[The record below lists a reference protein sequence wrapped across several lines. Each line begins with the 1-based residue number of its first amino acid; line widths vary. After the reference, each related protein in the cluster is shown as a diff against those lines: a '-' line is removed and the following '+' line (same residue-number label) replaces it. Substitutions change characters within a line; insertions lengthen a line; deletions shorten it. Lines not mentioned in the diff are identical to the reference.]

1 MSFLIHVLFLLPFQV
16 STGDFVQVAGANIE
30 SRFDNAVRQGRNG
43 SDETFWVG
51 YQFPLEEGVRI
62 DSRNGNFNV
71 DRGTTIVRNSD
82 DGIIWMPENGDPT
95 QRAGIF
101 FLTRKSD
108 GAIRRTRV
116 LDLDQ
121 NYEIRDRQVYW
132 AGQAG
137 ADESVD
143 LLARLVGEPRTR
155 NTSSFMMLIGLHPT
169 ERATD
174 KLIEIARGSLPNDVK
189 KDALFWLGQEVN
201 QRAGEALRDVVMEET
216 PEVEVQKQAVFAIS
230 RRDDDESIPLLIE
243 VAEDHPNLAVR
254 KQAIFWLGRKED
266 PRVINFF
273 ERLLRN

>member
-1 MSFLIHVLFLLPFQV
+1 MTFLIHVLFLATFQV
-16 STGDFVQVAGANIE
+16 STADFVQVAGADIE
-30 SRFDNAVRQGRNG
+30 SRSDNAVRQGRNG
-43 SDETFWVG
+43 SNDTFWVG
-51 YQFPLEEGVRI
+51 FQFSLEEGVRI

-71 DRGTTIVRNSD
+71 NRGTTAVRSSD
-82 DGIIWMPENGDPT
+82 DGIIWMPENGELT
-95 QRAGIF
+95 QRAGVF

-121 NYEIRDRQVYW
+121 NYEIRDRPVYW
-132 AGQAG
+132 AGLAA

-143 LLARLVGEPRTR
+143 LLSRLVGEPGTR
-155 NTSSFMMLIGLHPT
+155 NTSTFMMLIGLHPT

-174 KLIEIARGSLPNDVK
+174 KLIDIARGSLPTDVK
-189 KDALFWLGQEVN
+189 KEALFWLGQEVN
-201 QRAGEALRDVVMEET
+201 QRAGEALPEVVMAET

-266 PRVINFF
+266 PRVISLF

>member
-1 MSFLIHVLFLLPFQV
+1 MSFLAQVLFLLSFQV

-51 YQFPLEEGVRI
+51 CQFPLEEGVRI
-62 DSRNGNFNV
+62 DSRNGNFSV
-71 DRGTTIVRNSD
+71 DRGTTIVRSSD
-82 DGIIWMPENGDPT
+82 DGIIWMLENGDPT
-95 QRAGIF
+95 QRAGVF

-121 NYEIRDRQVYW
+121 NYEIRDRLVYW
-132 AGQAG
+132 AGRAG

-174 KLIEIARGSLPNDVK
+174 KLIEIARGSLPNSVK
-189 KDALFWLGQEVN
+189 KDALFWLGQAVS

-216 PEVEVQKQAVFAIS
+216 SEVAVQKQAVFAIS
-230 RRDDDESIPLLIE
+230 RRDDESIPLLIE

-266 PRVINFF
+266 PRIINFF

>member
-1 MSFLIHVLFLLPFQV
+1 MSFLIHVLFLLTFQV
-16 STGDFVQVAGANIE
+16 STAGFVQVAGANVE
-30 SRFDNAVRQGRNG
+30 NRFDDAVSQGRDA
-43 SDETFWVG
+43 SDDTFWVG
-51 YQFPLEEGVRI
+51 YQFPIEEGVRI

-71 DRGTTIVRNSD
+71 NRGTTIVRNSE
-82 DGIIWMPENGDPT
+82 DGIIWMPESGEPT
-95 QRAGIF
+95 QRAGVF

-116 LDLDQ
+116 LDLAQ
-121 NYEIRDRQVYW
+121 NYEIQDRQVYW

-143 LLARLVGEPRTR
+143 LLARLVGQTGTR

-169 ERATD
+169 ERSTD
-174 KLIEIARGSLPNDVK
+174 KLIEIARGSLSNDVK

-216 PEVEVQKQAVFAIS
+216 PEVEVQKQAVFALS

-266 PRVINFF
+266 PRIINFF

>member
-1 MSFLIHVLFLLPFQV
+1 MSFLINDLFLLPFQV

-30 SRFDNAVRQGRNG
+30 SRFDNAVRQGRSG

-95 QRAGIF
+95 QRAGVF

-143 LLARLVGEPRTR
+143 LLARLVDEPRTR

-216 PEVEVQKQAVFAIS
+216 PEVEVQKHAVCAIS